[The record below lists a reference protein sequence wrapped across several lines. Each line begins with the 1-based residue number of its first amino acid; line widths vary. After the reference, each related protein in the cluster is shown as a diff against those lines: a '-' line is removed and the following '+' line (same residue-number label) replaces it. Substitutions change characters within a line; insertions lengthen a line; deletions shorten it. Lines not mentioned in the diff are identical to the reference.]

1 VEEVLEHIV
10 VFLEVMV
17 VLVEV
22 EVDVQLELQVEPEA
36 LPVLIL
42 QVMDNQQQVVELA
55 VQVQLIVEVVE
66 VVALVEQWVPAA
78 PVAPV

>member
-1 VEEVLEHIV
+1 VAEALEHIV

-17 VLVEV
+17 VPGEV

-42 QVMDNQQQVVELA
+42 QVMDNQQQVAELA
-55 VQVQLIVEVVE
+55 VQVQLIVEAVE
-66 VVALVEQWVPAA
+66 AVALVDQ
-78 PVAPV
+78 